1 MTSKEEEMPAAK
13 IMRGENSDVVM
24 KQRMT
29 KIALFN
35 APRNWDKKRL
45 RKFVEEKNFED
56 VASVRKVPNKS
67 LGFVGFK
74 TEEAMRKGLEMFR
87 SIRVPGSTS
96 TKKRKY
102 EDDDEFFRCDVSR
115 PPKSVAPL
123 YNVPYEKQ
131 IEQKFLVS
139 KKNVTTITRRL
150 RKKFAK
156 RCKKDKT
163 VHWKGFAACRD
174 KSFDDLCPT
183 EDVKT
188 CEKVNGYRNKCTF
201 SFGRDKDGN
210 ICTGF
215 RIGSFE
221 DTLKIDSPKDCP
233 NIAEVSKLV
242 ARLATDFVK
251 TSKLELYEAISKKGF
266 WYQVTTRHSERTN
279 EMLILLMVKPTEEK
293 DLAKSEMERFCKFM
307 QDAKEMQSS
316 SIKLVSIWVST
327 FDGIGNVVNNQNVET
342 VHLWGKKCIQEKLLG
357 RTFEISPL
365 SFFQVNTLGAE
376 VLYSIVRN
384 CVQDS
389 KKKRKE
395 NENEITIVLDIC
407 CGTGTIGIC
416 MSDIADL
423 VIGVEICEPAVED
436 AKRNAELNKVDNT
449 LFVCR
454 AAEKE
459 LRSLL
464 QNEKRIRHVAKSV
477 MPKLFE
483 KDENRP
489 IRVIAVVD
497 PPRNGLHSRAL
508 RALRKYLCRPELLNQ
523 KDRDYI
529 KGPHFNLTH
538 AYPVD
543 MFPHTKHCEMVMVFE
558 RGGDEVKDD
567 ATTAT
572 TTTGGGGEK

>member
-1 MTSKEEEMPAAK
+1 
-13 IMRGENSDVVM
+13 
-24 KQRMT
+24 
-29 KIALFN
+29 
-35 APRNWDKKRL
+35 
-45 RKFVEEKNFED
+45 
-56 VASVRKVPNKS
+56 
-67 LGFVGFK
+67 
-74 TEEAMRKGLEMFR
+74 
-87 SIRVPGSTS
+87 
-96 TKKRKY
+96 
-102 EDDDEFFRCDVSR
+102 
-115 PPKSVAPL
+115 
-123 YNVPYEKQ
+123 
-131 IEQKFLVS
+131 
-139 KKNVTTITRRL
+139 
-150 RKKFAK
+150 
-156 RCKKDKT
+156 
-163 VHWKGFAACRD
+163 
-174 KSFDDLCPT
+174 
-183 EDVKT
+183 
-188 CEKVNGYRNKCTF
+188 
-201 SFGRDKDGN
+201 
-210 ICTGF
+210 
-215 RIGSFE
+215 
-221 DTLKIDSPKDCP
+221 
-233 NIAEVSKLV
+233 
-242 ARLATDFVK
+242 
-251 TSKLELYEAISKKGF
+251 
-266 WYQVTTRHSERTN
+266 
-279 EMLILLMVKPTEEK
+279 
-293 DLAKSEMERFCKFM
+293 
-307 QDAKEMQSS
+307 
-316 SIKLVSIWVST
+316 
-327 FDGIGNVVNNQNVET
+327 VNNQNVET

-508 RALRKYLCRPELLNQ
+508 RALRKCTLIDDLIYVSCNPSGTLINNAIDLCRPELLNQ

-572 TTTGGGGEK
+572 TTTGGDGEK

>member
-1 MTSKEEEMPAAK
+1 M
-13 IMRGENSDVVM
+13 
-24 KQRMT
+24 
-29 KIALFN
+29 
-35 APRNWDKKRL
+35 
-45 RKFVEEKNFED
+45 
-56 VASVRKVPNKS
+56 
-67 LGFVGFK
+67 
-74 TEEAMRKGLEMFR
+74 
-87 SIRVPGSTS
+87 
-96 TKKRKY
+96 
-102 EDDDEFFRCDVSR
+102 
-115 PPKSVAPL
+115 
-123 YNVPYEKQ
+123 
-131 IEQKFLVS
+131 
-139 KKNVTTITRRL
+139 
-150 RKKFAK
+150 
-156 RCKKDKT
+156 
-163 VHWKGFAACRD
+163 
-174 KSFDDLCPT
+174 
-183 EDVKT
+183 
-188 CEKVNGYRNKCTF
+188 
-201 SFGRDKDGN
+201 
-210 ICTGF
+210 
-215 RIGSFE
+215 
-221 DTLKIDSPKDCP
+221 
-233 NIAEVSKLV
+233 
-242 ARLATDFVK
+242 
-251 TSKLELYEAISKKGF
+251 
-266 WYQVTTRHSERTN
+266 
-279 EMLILLMVKPTEEK
+279 
-293 DLAKSEMERFCKFM
+293 
-307 QDAKEMQSS
+307 
-316 SIKLVSIWVST
+316 
-327 FDGIGNVVNNQNVET
+327 NNQNVET

-454 AAEKE
+454 AAETE

-483 KDENRP
+483 KEENRP

-508 RALRKYLCRPELLNQ
+508 RALRKCTLIDDLIYVSCNPSGTLINNAIDLCRPELLNQ